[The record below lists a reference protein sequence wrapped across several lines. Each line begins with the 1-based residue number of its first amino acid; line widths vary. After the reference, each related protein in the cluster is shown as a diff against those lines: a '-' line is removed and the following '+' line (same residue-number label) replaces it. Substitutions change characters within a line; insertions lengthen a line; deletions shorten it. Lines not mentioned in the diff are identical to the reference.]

1 MSLHPSRLSRLSPGH
16 VVLAVWLLACGNDA
30 QPAAAPGEGPATAQ
44 DQARPSTDT
53 VVRLGYQKI
62 GPPFLLK
69 QRAEG
74 LIAQLEARGARPE
87 WVEFQAGP
95 PLLEAM
101 RAGAVDIG
109 YVGETPPVFA
119 QSGGVPFVYVATDPP
134 APEAEAIV
142 VPADSPIQTVAQLA
156 GKRVAVNRGSNV
168 HYLLVRAL
176 ERAKLGLADIE
187 LVFLAPADARAA
199 FDSGEVDAWVIW
211 DPFLAAVE
219 LAGARILRDGT
230 DLVDNHLFYVVRREF
245 AEQHEDL
252 VRVVLAEYER
262 LSEWAGTHHEE
273 AARILAASSGIAY
286 EALLRAE
293 QRHPSGLR
301 PITPE
306 VLARQQAIADTFH
319 ALDVIPRPIRTAE
332 AFLPTV
338 AYGSAP

>member
-1 MSLHPSRLSRLSPGH
+1 MRLHSSRPSGLSSGPSFGLLFGLPFGAIA
-16 VVLAVWLLACGNDA
+16 LAACLLACGNDA
-30 QPAAAPGEGPATAQ
+30 QP
-44 DQARPSTDT
+44 RPRADTDT

-62 GPPFLLK
+62 GPPFLLQ
-69 QRAEG
+69 QRSEA
-74 LIAQLEARGARPE
+74 LARALEARGARAE

-119 QSGGVPFVYVATDPP
+119 QAGGVPFVYVATDPP

-176 ERAKLGLADIE
+176 EREKLGLADIE

-199 FDSGEVDAWVIW
+199 FESGKVDAWVIW
-211 DPFLAAVE
+211 DPFLAAAE
-219 LAGARILRDGT
+219 LAGARTLRDGK

-245 AEQHEDL
+245 AEQHAEL
-252 VRVVLAEYER
+252 VRVVLAEYQR
-262 LSEWAGTHHEE
+262 LSEWAGAHPEE
-273 AARILAASSGIAY
+273 AARSLAASSGIAY

-293 QRHPSGLR
+293 RRHPYGLR

-319 ALDVIPRPIRTAE
+319 ALGVIPRPIRAEE
-332 AFLPTV
+332 AFLAPV

>member
-1 MSLHPSRLSRLSPGH
+1 LPGAIA
-16 VVLAVWLLACGNDA
+16 LAVCLLACGNDA
-30 QPAAAPGEGPATAQ
+30 PPAATGGEGRAPATAPATAQ
-44 DQARPSTDT
+44 DQARPAADT
-53 VVRLGYQKI
+53 VVRLGYQKL
-62 GPPFLLK
+62 GSPFLLK

-74 LIAQLEARGARPE
+74 LIARLEARGARPA

-119 QSGGVPFVYVATDPP
+119 QAGGVPFVYAAVDPP
-134 APEAEAIV
+134 APQAEAIV
-142 VPADSPIQTVAQLA
+142 VPASSPIQTVAQLA

-176 ERAKLGLADIE
+176 EREKLGLSDIE

-199 FDSGEVDAWVIW
+199 FESGEVDAWAIW
-211 DPFLAAVE
+211 DPFLAAAE
-219 LAGARILRDGT
+219 LAGARALRNGT
-230 DLVDNHLFYVVRREF
+230 DLVDNHLFYVVRRAF
-245 AEQHEDL
+245 AEQHPEL
-252 VRVVLAEYER
+252 VRAVLAEYET
-262 LSEWAGTHHEE
+262 LSQWAKTHPEE
-273 AARILAASSGIAY
+273 AARSLAASSGIAY

-293 QRHPSGLR
+293 QRHPYGLQ

-306 VLARQQAIADTFH
+306 VLVKQQTIADTFH
-319 ALDVIPRPIRTAE
+319 ALGVIPRPIRAAD
-332 AFLPTV
+332 AFLPAV